1 MCVLRTNRV
10 QARSNVLELLTSL
23 IVELNVHS
31 PTARSHA
38 LAARLLRVA
47 CGRNIATAQLHRT
60 QNVLLLTI
68 SGARHHRLSRVRTI
82 GVLIAC
88 RGAVLRLVLLVQVRS
103 NPVTVR
109 TISRLRGRLGQLI
122 VRSAGILSH
131 RSTGTRKQHR
141 AERHICRRLNQ
152 LTSLS
157 ANRSGNRNN
166 HVITRA
172 EGGGN
177 LRLRNAGTINALTNN
192 LNRLVQL
199 LLGDVLIR
207 RAIDLR
213 RKNHLSTTRK
223 VQGELRCPR
232 TSRVGGAE
240 NTGSH
245 NNHEQDHREE
255 RPSRGC
261 KR

>member
-1 MCVLRTNRV
+1 MTV
-10 QARSNVLELLTSL
+10 
-23 IVELNVHS
+23 
-31 PTARSHA
+31 
-38 LAARLLRVA
+38 
-47 CGRNIATAQLHRT
+47 
-60 QNVLLLTI
+60 
-68 SGARHHRLSRVRTI
+68 SGTRHHRLSRVGTI
-82 GVLIAC
+82 GILVTC

-103 NPVTVR
+103 NPVAVR
-109 TISRLRGRLGQLI
+109 TISRLRRRLGQLI

-131 RSTGTRKQHR
+131 RSTGTRDQHR

-166 HVITRA
+166 HVITRT
-172 EGGGN
+172 ERGSN
-177 LRLRNAGTINALTNN
+177 LRLRHAGTINALTNN

-199 LLGDVLIR
+199 LLGDVPIR

-223 VQGELRCPR
+223 VQGKLRCPR
-232 TSRVGGAE
+232 TTRVGATE